1 MAIRLLA
8 LDVDGTITNSRN
20 EITPATVAAIRRA
33 MDAGLTVALNTGRDL
48 SESRQVLDLVPEI
61 HYLMGCTGAYLMDL
75 RSGKRLVSHAMDAS
89 LARAAHDILRRY
101 DTMVNLYMDDEVYND
116 DWALRD
122 FDRFYPP
129 ALRSVM
135 NAHHAVPDLGVLLA
149 AREAPVDKYYVMF
162 TDEAEHRE
170 AMAQMQQLPL
180 FVTRA
185 AFLDM
190 EIMHAAANKGAIL
203 RDLAGLL
210 GLDMTEVAAVGDS
223 ENDAPMLRAAG
234 LSAAMGNAKPAVQ
247 ALADVVAPRS
257 DEDGLAWAIDRILK
271 EAV

>member
-20 EITPATVAAIRRA
+20 EITPVTVAAIRRA

-122 FDRFYPP
+122 FERFYPP

-135 NAHHAVPDLGVLLA
+135 KAHHAVPDLGALLA

-170 AMAQMQQLPL
+170 AMAQMRRLPL

-210 GLDMTEVAAVGDS
+210 GLDMAEVAAVGDS
-223 ENDAPMLRAAG
+223 ENDVAMLQTAG
-234 LSAAMGNAKPAVQ
+234 VGVAMGNAKPAVQ

>member
-20 EITPATVAAIRRA
+20 QITPATAAAIRRA

-48 SESRQVLDLVPEI
+48 SESRQVLDVVPEI
-61 HYLMGCTGAYLMDL
+61 PYLMGCTGAYLMDL
-75 RSGKRLVSHAMDAS
+75 RSGRRLISHALDAA
-89 LARAAHDILRRY
+89 LAREAYAILRRC
-101 DTMVNLYMDDEVYND
+101 DTMVNLYMDDRVYND
-116 DWALRD
+116 SWALRE

-135 NAHHAVPDLGVLLA
+135 NGHIGVPDLGVLLA

-162 TDEAEHRE
+162 ADEAEHRR
-170 AMAQMQQLPL
+170 AMEQMRELPL

-190 EIMHAAANKGAIL
+190 EIMHAEANKGAIL
-203 RDLAGLL
+203 RDLADLL
-210 GLDMTEVAAVGDS
+210 GLDMAEVAAVGDS

-234 LSAAMGNAKPAVQ
+234 LSVAMGNAKPAVQ
-247 ALADVVAPRS
+247 ALAGTVAPRS
-257 DEDGLAWAIDRILK
+257 DDDGLAWAIDRILK